1 MVELFPETLPLTSTR
16 FMTCEHTTRLH
27 TYVQDNAMKLQKALK
42 SLQRCLPVCEITE
55 NID

>member
-27 TYVQDNAMKLQKALK
+27 ICSRQCNEVAK
-42 SLQRCLPVCEITE
+42 SIEIFTE
-55 NID
+55 MLASL